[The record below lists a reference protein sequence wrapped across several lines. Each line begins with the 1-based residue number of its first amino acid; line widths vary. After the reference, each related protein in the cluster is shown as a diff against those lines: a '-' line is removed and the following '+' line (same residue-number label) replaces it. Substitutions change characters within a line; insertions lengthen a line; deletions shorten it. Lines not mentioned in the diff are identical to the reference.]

1 MTLKEIA
8 REAGVSVSTVS
19 RVINQKGS
27 NVASKAVQDRIWKLV
42 RDTGY
47 VPNVAA
53 QSLKR
58 SNQPV
63 QQQAVPHVIAC
74 LFARSPAAIND
85 PFFTSLA
92 RSVEEAAYQK
102 NYVVKFLLTAL
113 DVNQPSTMQIIMD
126 NHVEGIVVLGRCDQ
140 ALLTMLKRALKNVVF
155 VSLNPTEDALDQVI
169 CDATEI
175 GHAAVQHLIRLG
187 HRNIGYLGETR
198 NENRYTGYL
207 RALEENGIATQSKN
221 VVNVILSSEGGYR
234 GAKQLLQQA
243 PELTAIFCA
252 NDVTAVGAIHAL
264 QEEGIKVPRDV
275 SIISVDNIEMS
286 QYVSPT
292 LTTIHIP
299 LDEMGRMA
307 FCQLHDRIT
316 GGHRIPMRVLVP
328 FSLVERESCAKLGGR
343 PK

>member
-8 REAGVSVSTVS
+8 REAGVSISTVS

-47 VPNVAA
+47 VPNAAA

-63 QQQAVPHVIAC
+63 VQQTAPHVIAC
-74 LFARSPAAIND
+74 LFARSPAAIDD
-85 PFFTSLA
+85 PFFMSLA
-92 RSVEEAAYQK
+92 RSVEEAAYRK

-140 ALLTMLKRALKNVVF
+140 ELLTMLKRAFKNVVF

-169 CDATEI
+169 CDATDI
-175 GHAAVQHLIRLG
+175 GYAAVQHLIELG

-198 NENRYTGYL
+198 NENRYAGYCK
-207 RALEENGIATQSKN
+207 ALEENGLTLQSSH
-221 VVNVILSSEGGYR
+221 VVNVLLSSEGGYR
-234 GAKQLLQQA
+234 GAKQLLRQA

-299 LDEMGRMA
+299 LDEMGKMA
-307 FCQLHDRIT
+307 FRQLHDRIT
-316 GGHRIPMRVLVP
+316 GGHRIAMRVLVP
-328 FSLVERESCAKLGGR
+328 FSLVERESCVKISG
-343 PK
+343 KSK